1 MLKKVYVGLD
11 KKFCM
16 DFHFSVKVMLDCWK
30 QRRKVCNCLK
40 VCQPLIS
47 SISISLSGL
56 ACRTH
61 HYPYHISAAKTKDP
75 TDYLSENICFEALR
89 VTRGRIF
96 GHLPWWQSE
105 DAVFCFRVV
114 KGQKITQTTS
124 KTQVSNL
131 FASEPIQISRILFP
145 LEKPNIQ
152 QAKQC
157 CTGCFFVS
165 LVCSR
170 KLEIALLR
178 VQYFRRWGVLSERTS
193 PWHWEDLYLVIVIF
207 SYICHWRQHCVQNF
221 HRCGVGLKI

>member
-96 GHLPWWQSE
+96 GHLPWWQSD

-114 KGQKITQTTS
+114 KGQKIAQTLFAS
-124 KTQVSNL
+124 KTQISNL
-131 FASEPIQISRILFP
+131 FAFEPIQIKWILFP
-145 LEKPNIQ
+145 LEKPNN
-152 QAKQC
+152 KQNNA
-157 CTGCFFVS
+157 
-165 LVCSR
+165 
-170 KLEIALLR
+170 ALTAFL
-178 VQYFRRWGVLSERTS
+178 
-193 PWHWEDLYLVIVIF
+193 
-207 SYICHWRQHCVQNF
+207 
-221 HRCGVGLKI
+221 